1 MSASK
6 IVVDAI
12 SKGFGDLAVVDAVSF
27 EVRDGEFVAIV
38 GPSGCGKSTLLNVIA
53 GFEAPDRGAVRVDG
67 VARAGPSRNGIMI
80 SQHGSVF
87 PWLTVQ
93 DNVMFGLT
101 GTRQGERIELA
112 HRYIAMVGL
121 SGFETAYPHE
131 LSGGMLKRV
140 ELARAL
146 VMKPE
151 ILYMDE
157 PFSALDALT
166 SLKMQVELRRILD
179 EERHTV
185 LLITHDVEEA
195 IYLADRILVLSP
207 RPTTIQT
214 TFHVDLPHPRKLSD
228 PKAQELREAIL
239 KELGL

>member
-1 MSASK
+1 MSDKQIVIEGVSK
-6 IVVDAI
+6 RFGSLGVVDN
-12 SKGFGDLAVVDAVSF
+12 VSF
-27 EVRDGEFVAIV
+27 DVRDGEFVAIV

-195 IYLADRILVLSP
+195 IYLADRILVLSA
-207 RPTTIQT
+207 RPTAIQA
-214 TFHVDLPHPRKLSD
+214 TFHVDLPHPRKLSH
-228 PKAQELREAIL
+228 PEALRLREVLL

>member
-1 MSASK
+1 
-6 IVVDAI
+6 
-12 SKGFGDLAVVDAVSF
+12 
-27 EVRDGEFVAIV
+27 
-38 GPSGCGKSTLLNVIA
+38 
-53 GFEAPDRGAVRVDG
+53 
-67 VARAGPSRNGIMI
+67 MI

-195 IYLADRILVLSP
+195 IYLADRILVLSA
-207 RPTTIQT
+207 RPTAIQA
-214 TFHVDLPHPRKLSD
+214 TFHVDLPHPRKLSH
-228 PKAQELREAIL
+228 PEALRLREVLL

>member
-1 MSASK
+1 M
-6 IVVDAI
+6 
-12 SKGFGDLAVVDAVSF
+12 
-27 EVRDGEFVAIV
+27 
-38 GPSGCGKSTLLNVIA
+38 
-53 GFEAPDRGAVRVDG
+53 
-67 VARAGPSRNGIMI
+67 
-80 SQHGSVF
+80 
-87 PWLTVQ
+87 
-93 DNVMFGLT
+93 
-101 GTRQGERIELA
+101 ELA

-121 SGFETAYPHE
+121 SGFEEAYPHE

-146 VMKPE
+146 VVKPE

-157 PFSALDALT
+157 PFSALDALM
-166 SLKMQVELRRILD
+166 SLKMQIELRRILD

-214 TFHVDLPHPRKLSD
+214 TFHVDLPHPRKLSS